1 METSALFSS
10 RGTTEDERALAPRW
24 GWMLALG
31 VVLFVVGLLALGA
44 ATTTTFITVFILGGV
59 LLFGGVVELGLAFGA
74 LGWRGALSHIVVGL
88 FMAIVGFIML
98 ALPASGAIGITLVLA
113 LMLLGGGSARIIY
126 ALITQHAMW
135 GWSLVGGI
143 ASVILGALVLG
154 SWPLASLWFL
164 GTIIGIELMVRGANW
179 MSLGLVVHGATR
191 DIERL
196 SDTTAR

>member
-10 RGTTEDERALAPRW
+10 RATDDQRVLSPRW

-31 VVLFVVGLLALGA
+31 VVLFVTGMLALGA
-44 ATTTTFITVFILGGV
+44 ATTTTFISVFFLGGL
-59 LLFGGVVELGLAFGA
+59 LLFGGVIELGLAFGA

-98 ALPASGAIGITLVLA
+98 AVPASGAIGITLVLA

-143 ASVILGALVLG
+143 ASVVLGALVLG

-164 GTIIGIELMVRGANW
+164 GTIVGIELMIRGANW
-179 MSLGLVVHGATR
+179 MSVALVVHNAR
-191 DIERL
+191 REVERM
-196 SDTTAR
+196 SDTTI